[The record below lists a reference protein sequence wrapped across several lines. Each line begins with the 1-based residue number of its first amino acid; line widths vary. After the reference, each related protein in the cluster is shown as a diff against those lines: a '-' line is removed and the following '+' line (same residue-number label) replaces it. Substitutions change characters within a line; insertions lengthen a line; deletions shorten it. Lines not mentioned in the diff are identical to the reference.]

1 MTCLYCGKKLGF
13 FSRYKDTPFCSEE
26 HLRTH
31 QDELERAL
39 MERLGSKS
47 VAPVRSLS
55 DLANIET
62 APTKSLLGLE
72 SATRAPQTAA
82 PEPQKQPKKVA
93 KPVEGPSAAA
103 PPPAPA
109 APAPLHDNYLFELAD
124 PVAALS
130 TETPLIP
137 PASFAIIVQADCCT
151 PSSPDRRI
159 DFNFEVDETVF
170 DIDASVLSRTV
181 AFDTPPQPTAL
192 QEEGFGEPWVELPT
206 GTGATL
212 DLQTDFVIGGD
223 PLPLDYE
230 AVSTTLHHTAMG
242 HREEIEPRL
251 RLRFPY
257 AASQVTSSWNSLPS
271 TDLSFPVTAPDEWDP
286 ILPFVTPNLQLKPAS
301 SAPAELSPFVDVPL
315 TISALTRFKLDAA
328 DVEDFGDSLAV
339 FAQSLSANAGISVG
353 CSAGYWAPTVA
364 LPRPSTD
371 LTFRPSWQTSRPTD
385 RVSPVPFPSLFQLG
399 PVLPPRPESSAG

>member
-1 MTCLYCGKKLGF
+1 
-13 FSRYKDTPFCSEE
+13 
-26 HLRTH
+26 
-31 QDELERAL
+31 

-47 VAPVRSLS
+47 VAPARSLN
-55 DLANIET
+55 DLASIET

-82 PEPQKQPKKVA
+82 PEPQKQSKKIA
-93 KPVEGPSAAA
+93 KPVEEAPEA
-103 PPPAPA
+103 PPPPPTPP
-109 APAPLHDNYLFELAD
+109 APAPLHEDYLFQLPD

-151 PSSPDRRI
+151 PSSPERRI
-159 DFNFEVDETVF
+159 DFNFELDETEF
-170 DIDASVLSRTV
+170 EIDTSVLLSSV
-181 AFDTPPQPTAL
+181 AFETPAQPTAF

-206 GTGATL
+206 RTEVTL
-212 DLQTDFVIGGD
+212 DLKTDFVVNGD

-257 AASQVTSSWNSLPS
+257 AASQVTSSWNSLPA
-271 TDLSFPVTAPDEWDP
+271 TDLSFPVTASDEWDP
-286 ILPFVTPNLQLKPAS
+286 ILPFVAPNLQIKPAS

-315 TISALTRFKLDAA
+315 TISALTRLKLDAA

-339 FAQSLSANAGISVG
+339 FAQNLSANAGISAD
-353 CSAGYWAPTVA
+353 CSAGYWAPAVA